1 MLEELRVRNF
11 VLSRDNVM
19 EFSTG
24 LTAITGETGAGKSL
38 TVDALLQ
45 VLGGRTDAQTVRRGS
60 ERAEIEAVFTAPEN
74 TPIDVFLKERELSS
88 EEHTVVLRR
97 MIGKDGRSRAWINTR
112 AVTLSVLKEAGSLL
126 VSVHG
131 QHASVRLMDERNQL
145 ALLDTY
151 GRLEGLS
158 VRLSQAFNA
167 YNTERNRLQS
177 LSDEQKRGA
186 AVFRTLKADFDRL
199 TALEL
204 EAGDYEELSRR
215 YDTLES
221 SQEISAAAMKAA
233 EVLSDDENAPLRL
246 INDCRYELEDL
257 LQDSADD
264 DLKNALEIFA
274 EGCEKL
280 ENAKEALEAL
290 SIPSDPAECER
301 AGEKLAR
308 IHELARRFHTEPGEL
323 YKYQQELEQQLDHF
337 LSLKDEITA
346 LTSRV
351 RQLRDAYEKIALE
364 LSERRADAAARM
376 GQAVSAELADLAMPD
391 GRFLVSC
398 KRNEEC
404 RPRQNGRDDVQFL
417 FTANRGQELMPLDKA
432 ASGGELSRLALAI
445 EVLTTEGR
453 NVPVLVFDEVDTGI
467 SGRTASAVGQLLKQL
482 GSRAQVLTVT
492 HLPQV
497 AATASHQYLVV
508 KRETDEGTESLIKEL
523 DYSGRIEE
531 LSRMMGGNTVT
542 EATREGAKALLEHA

>member
-1 MLEELRVRNF
+1 M
-11 VLSRDNVM
+11 
-19 EFSTG
+19 
-24 LTAITGETGAGKSL
+24 
-38 TVDALLQ
+38 
-45 VLGGRTDAQTVRRGS
+45 
-60 ERAEIEAVFTAPEN
+60 
-74 TPIDVFLKERELSS
+74 
-88 EEHTVVLRR
+88 
-97 MIGKDGRSRAWINTR
+97 
-112 AVTLSVLKEAGSLL
+112 
-126 VSVHG
+126 
-131 QHASVRLMDERNQL
+131 
-145 ALLDTY
+145 
-151 GRLEGLS
+151 
-158 VRLSQAFNA
+158 
-167 YNTERNRLQS
+167 
-177 LSDEQKRGA
+177 
-186 AVFRTLKADFDRL
+186 
-199 TALEL
+199 
-204 EAGDYEELSRR
+204 
-215 YDTLES
+215 
-221 SQEISAAAMKAA
+221 
-233 EVLSDDENAPLRL
+233 
-246 INDCRYELEDL
+246 
-257 LQDSADD
+257 
-264 DLKNALEIFA
+264 
-274 EGCEKL
+274 
-280 ENAKEALEAL
+280 
-290 SIPSDPAECER
+290 
-301 AGEKLAR
+301 
-308 IHELARRFHTEPGEL
+308 ARRFHTEPGDL

-364 LSERRADAAARM
+364 LSERRADAAERM
-376 GQAVSAELADLAMPD
+376 GQAVSAELTDLAMPD

-404 RPRQNGRDDVQFL
+404 RPRQSGRDDVQFL

-497 AATASHQYLVV
+497 AAAASHQYLVV
-508 KRETDEGTESLIKEL
+508 KRETDDGTESLIKEL

>member
-74 TPIDVFLKERELSS
+74 TPIDAFLKERELSS

-131 QHASVRLMDERNQL
+131 QHASVRLMDERHQL

-199 TALEL
+199 TALDL
-204 EAGDYEELSRR
+204 EAGDYEELSRH

-221 SQEISAAAMKAA
+221 SQEVSAAAMKAA
-233 EVLSDDENAPLRL
+233 EALSDDENAPLRL

-264 DLKNALEIFA
+264 ELKNALEIFA

-308 IHELARRFHTEPGEL
+308 IHELARRFHTEPGDL

-364 LSERRADAAARM
+364 LSERRADAAERM
-376 GQAVSAELADLAMPD
+376 GQAVSAELTDLAMPD

-404 RPRQNGRDDVQFL
+404 RPRQSGRDDVQFL

-497 AATASHQYLVV
+497 AAAASHQYLVV
-508 KRETDEGTESLIKEL
+508 KRETDDGTESLIKEL